1 MKQLE
6 LFEISFEEKRFLKMI
21 RVLEKKTDE
30 IDLLKYELTHLKIRL
45 EENIRKLDLRL
56 NPYDDFRDT
65 FSYDEEFDHISSTSK
80 DYLVDKSDLNFE
92 YLEPNEETKFH

>member
-30 IDLLKYELTHLKIRL
+30 IDLLKYELAHLKTKL
-45 EENIRKLDLRL
+45 EGQINEIYQGFID
-56 NPYDDFRDT
+56 
-65 FSYDEEFDHISSTSK
+65 SEEFF
-80 DYLVDKSDLNFE
+80 DLTFE
-92 YLEPNEETKFH
+92 DLEPPTELIKLH